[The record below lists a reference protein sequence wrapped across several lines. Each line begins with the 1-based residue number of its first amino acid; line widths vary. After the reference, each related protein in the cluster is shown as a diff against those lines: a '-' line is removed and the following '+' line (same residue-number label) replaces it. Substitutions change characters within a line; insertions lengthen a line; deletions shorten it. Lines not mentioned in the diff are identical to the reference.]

1 MRARSRFRAA
11 GDRAAARLRKR
22 AEWAAVAAQ
31 RRDAH
36 DRAYEQWITGALAPY
51 RITGALDAAEL
62 YGPEVDVACGAREP
76 ACGDWEAGARYR
88 WFEQL
93 LALAALTHRSP
104 DSFIAREG
112 DEDLDLF
119 GHHDVV
125 PHQQSRAR
133 PMATPDH
140 RIHRRSRRRMSRHP
154 RLPRHP
160 PVLTCP
166 HEMEKNHEAPG
177 TRRNPDHPSGRTSTR
192 EQQRGSRIQ
201 RGSRFHCARRTQ
213 ISDQSFDLCGLRH
226 TKG

>member
-1 MRARSRFRAA
+1 MTDEYTMPARFRFRAA

-31 RRDAH
+31 RRAAH

-51 RITGALDAAEL
+51 RITRALDAAEL
-62 YGPEVDVACGAREP
+62 YGPEVDIACGAQEP
-76 ACGDWEAGARYR
+76 ACGDWEAGTRYPS
-88 WFEQL
+88 FEQL
-93 LALAALTHRSP
+93 LALAALTHQSP

-119 GHHDVV
+119 RHHDVV

-140 RIHRRSRRRMSRHP
+140 RIHRRGRRRMSRHQ
-154 RLPRHP
+154 RIPRHP

-166 HEMEKNHEAPG
+166 
-177 TRRNPDHPSGRTSTR
+177 TRNGEEP
-192 EQQRGSRIQ
+192 
-201 RGSRFHCARRTQ
+201 
-213 ISDQSFDLCGLRH
+213 
-226 TKG
+226 